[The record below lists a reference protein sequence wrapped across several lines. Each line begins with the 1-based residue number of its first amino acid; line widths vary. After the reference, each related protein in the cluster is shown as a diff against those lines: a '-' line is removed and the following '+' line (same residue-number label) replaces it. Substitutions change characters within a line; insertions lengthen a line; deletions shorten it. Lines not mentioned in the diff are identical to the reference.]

1 MRRGGAVAG
10 LLLALLCGASSR
22 ADTLHLKDGAKLEGK
37 IVAEERGSVT
47 IETSLGAMKVERSRI
62 ARIEKGPTAAE
73 ELAAR
78 EKALPA
84 DASAE
89 ALFELAEF
97 AKSRGL
103 RRDRERLLDR
113 VLARDPGHEKA
124 NLARGRVRHDDR
136 WMTPAE
142 RDAVVKREEEAAMA
156 ARGLV
161 PFDGRFVTP
170 EEKEHLE
177 RGDVLVD
184 GRWLSADD
192 ARRAQGLER
201 VGSEWVAASEVL
213 ARKRA
218 VDFAREASR
227 TFAIDA
233 GAHLVAASTFGK
245 EHARALLD
253 AGEKSFDLAAASL
266 RESRDDLAW
275 IGGHKVLAL
284 VVDTREDFGL
294 FARFFARHE
303 KKVDA
308 RWAEG
313 VAQVD
318 GFYWWDPTG
327 TSATCRGAR
336 HVDDTVAHSVHHLGH
351 VFLNR
356 HGYNWKFLPTWLD
369 EGFAA
374 WLEYRVLGRNA
385 ISCISSRRYGASG
398 LRKEELVLR
407 DRWFDDA
414 VRALKEGKDPPF
426 TPILKR
432 DLSTI
437 TGEEVAKSM
446 LVIDWLVAHRPDG
459 FLALLAAL
467 REHWPK
473 GVVPA
478 LGAEAAAAH
487 GKAFAA
493 LGVPAERVDESLRAA
508 FAKPAPARK

>member
-1 MRRGGAVAG
+1 MRRGGACAA
-10 LLLALLCGASSR
+10 LLVALLCGTSSR

-37 IVAEERGSVT
+37 IVAEEKGSVT
-47 IETSLGAMKVERSRI
+47 LATALGKMVIERSRI

-84 DASAE
+84 DASAD

-97 AKSRGL
+97 AKEKSL

-124 NLARGRVRHDDR
+124 NIARGRVRHGDR

-142 RDAVVKREEEAAMA
+142 RDAAVRAEEEAAMA

-161 PFDGRFVTP
+161 PFDGRYVTP

-177 RGDVLVD
+177 RGDVWLD
-184 GRWLSADD
+184 GRWLTADD
-192 ARRAQGLER
+192 ARRAQGFEQ
-201 VGSEWVAASEVL
+201 VGGEWVAASEVL
-213 ARKRA
+213 ARRRA
-218 VDFAREASR
+218 VDFAKEASR
-227 TFAIDA
+227 TLALAA
-233 GAHLVAASTFGK
+233 GDHVVAASAFGK
-245 EHARALLD
+245 EHAAALLD
-253 AGEKSFDLAAASL
+253 ASERSFEVAAAAL
-266 RESRDDLAW
+266 RESNDDLAW
-275 IGGHKVLAL
+275 IGGHKSLAL
-284 VVDTREDFGL
+284 VVDARDDFGL

-308 RWAEG
+308 RWADG

-336 HVDDTVAHSVHHLGH
+336 HVDDTVAHTVHHLGH

-356 HGYNWKFLPTWLD
+356 HAYNWKFLPTWLD

-374 WLEYRVLGRNA
+374 WLEHRVLGRNA

-398 LRKEELVLR
+398 VRKEELVSR
-407 DRWFDDA
+407 DKWFDDA
-414 VRALKEGKDPPF
+414 LRALREGKDPPF
-426 TPILKR
+426 APILKR

-437 TGEEVAKSM
+437 TGEEVAKAM
-446 LVIDWLVAHRPDG
+446 VVVDWLVAERSDG

-467 REHWPK
+467 REQWPK
-473 GVVPA
+473 GIVPA

-487 GKAFAA
+487 AKAFAA
-493 LGVPAERVDESLRAA
+493 LGIPAERLDEALRAA
-508 FAKPAPARK
+508 VATRAPPRK